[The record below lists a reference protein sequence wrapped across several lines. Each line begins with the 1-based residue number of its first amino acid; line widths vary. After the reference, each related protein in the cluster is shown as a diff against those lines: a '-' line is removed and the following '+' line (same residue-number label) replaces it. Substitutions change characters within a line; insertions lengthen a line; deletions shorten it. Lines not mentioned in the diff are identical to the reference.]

1 MAGHRWVV
9 IGCCRIVTCGYYS
22 EKDAARC
29 VNEMLE
35 AVKVITDR
43 LVITFRVSR
52 RHREMYSGH
61 ERLSV
66 CLPVPRRIPTL
77 LHGPGFNFGNGTGC
91 PLFVHYGADLQSVHG
106 FRCCGN
112 IAPNAKCQRVL
123 VLALC
128 LVSGIE
134 MLWVARVQQW
144 GLGPRFTVKTVSTVS
159 IKRDNNSRS

>member
-1 MAGHRWVV
+1 M
-9 IGCCRIVTCGYYS
+9 IGCRRIVTCGYYS

-35 AVKVITDR
+35 AVKVIRVR

-52 RHREMYSGH
+52 RHREMYMVTNVC
-61 ERLSV
+61 LSA

-77 LHGPGFNFGNGTGC
+77 LHGPGFNFGNGRGC
-91 PLFVHYGADLQSVHG
+91 PLFVHYGADLQSVHE

-112 IAPNAKCQRVL
+112 IVPNAKCQRVL

-128 LVSGIE
+128 MVSGIE
-134 MLWVARVQQW
+134 ML
-144 GLGPRFTVKTVSTVS
+144 
-159 IKRDNNSRS
+159 